1 MCQHCLTAALP
12 IVLPSLCLLFRFLA
26 NNGNGKL
33 SLTAISCTSKVLSSI
48 CGDGENRIWTCERYR
63 RWTAGHC
70 ALHQCT
76 AEWERDRTSYI
87 EIRSTGCGPPAEETP
102 QSRGNYWRA
111 CCVAAE
117 LYTILRKVQP
127 SSLRNCSICLRKV
140 WTYIIICIH
149 SKISNRTRSLASLTL
164 AARQLSRE
172 FVKLEC
178 FSSAYTIDIMIIA
191 YNNMLDCSPLL

>member
-1 MCQHCLTAALP
+1 MA
-12 IVLPSLCLLFRFLA
+12 
-26 NNGNGKL
+26 
-33 SLTAISCTSKVLSSI
+33 TSRTSRVLSSI
-48 CGDGENRIWTCERYR
+48 CRDGEIRVWICGRYR

-70 ALHQCT
+70 TLHQCI
-76 AEWERDRTSYI
+76 AEWGRDRASYI
-87 EIRSTGCGPPAEETP
+87 EIRSTGCRPPAEETP

-117 LYTILRKVQP
+117 LYTILRKGQP

-149 SKISNRTRSLASLTL
+149 SKISNRTQSLASLTL

-172 FVKLEC
+172 FVKFEC
-178 FSSAYTIDIMIIA
+178 FINVYIIDIMIIA
-191 YNNMLDCSPLL
+191 YNNMLDCRPLL